1 MREDVRN
8 RIEMLDSIVASLKDY
23 PNFGGDI
30 GVMKEVERLR
40 REAKIEVLD
49 WAIKTYLT
57 YTPGASGSSCH
68 AILEYEVNAL
78 KRKA

>member
-40 REAKIEVLD
+40 REAKIEALEWVNSIEPALAD
-49 WAIKTYLT
+49 
-57 YTPGASGSSCH
+57 
-68 AILEYEVNAL
+68 ILHEEIVRLRNEGEL
-78 KRKA
+78 